1 MKNLLLPRLL
11 LMSESSS
18 ESSSEDEI
26 AKPVYVLKKQQ
37 GESNNAS
44 RKILLSQ
51 LELKGTKVDTE
62 DRYDVDDTDD
72 LDPQL
77 EYENWK
83 QREKLRFL
91 RDQQLIR
98 DAEMEKERKKKDTS
112 NNVVGSTS

>member
-37 GESNNAS
+37 GESTNAS
-44 RKILLSQ
+44 RKVLLSQ
-51 LELKGTKVDTE
+51 LELKGTKEDTE

-98 DAEMEKERKKKDTS
+98 DAEMEKERKKKDTN
-112 NNVVGSTS
+112 NNVVDSTS